1 MNRTDPIVDL
11 IPYLITNRGT
21 ANTPLFRDPSD
32 YRRFLKTLATAAKQ
46 HQVRVLAR
54 MLLPT
59 EFRLILEQLPGGSI
73 PRTMHSVETS
83 TAMRFNLRYER
94 IYTVNQLATVL
105 ESFRRPSAKASDI
118 DFDEWVWIHS
128 AISRTLSHALQR
140 SSHCPPEPAT
150 LS

>member
-1 MNRTDPIVDL
+1 MNRTDPIVDF

-32 YRRFLKTLATAAKQ
+32 CHRFLKTLATAAKQ
-46 HQVRVLAR
+46 HQVRVLAH

-94 IYTVNQLATVL
+94 TGRLFAGPYRNERIYTVNQLASVL
-105 ESFRRPSAKASDI
+105 ESFRRPSAKASNI

-128 AISRTLSHALQR
+128 AISKTLGHAL
-140 SSHCPPEPAT
+140 
-150 LS
+150 